1 VSEETGAVAATGPEG
16 NRGQPSPPGAVFFV
30 AMLIPGPVIV
40 PRMTRFTAGCPACCP
55 KSPAR
60 PGTTARRLG
69 PPRR

>member
-1 VSEETGAVAATGPEG
+1 MAATGPEG
-16 NRGQPSPPGAVFFV
+16 NRGQPSPPGAAFFV

-40 PRMTRFTAGCPACCP
+40 PRMTRFTTGCPN
-55 KSPAR
+55 SPAW